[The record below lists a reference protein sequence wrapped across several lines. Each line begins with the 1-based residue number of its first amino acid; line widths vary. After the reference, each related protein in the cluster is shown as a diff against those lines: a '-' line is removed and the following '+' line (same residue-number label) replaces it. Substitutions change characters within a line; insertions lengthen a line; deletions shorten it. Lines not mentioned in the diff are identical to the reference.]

1 MIFYYNGKKAPSK
14 SYDVAN
20 GCLLIIALVAI
31 IFMFTLMEDIEDLK
45 EYWLH
50 ILIVLGVGS
59 SLLYGVFRKKGELHT
74 YRIAFKNDYLIIN
87 KAHVSIEK
95 IHLDIYNSAADDFHR
110 YHFWDTKGVLS
121 IYSTIEDDLLNYF
134 SSNYQPQTTKYI
146 ETSASGNGSKYRVIT
161 EDGSLCYD
169 LESGEYTLE
178 RNNETIVSRVPEF
191 YIYDP
196 KYKKGITKTT

>member
-1 MIFYYNGKKAPSK
+1 MNFYYNGKKAPSK

-20 GCLLIIALVAI
+20 GCLLIIALGAI

-45 EYWLH
+45 EYWLQ
-50 ILIVLGVGS
+50 ILIVLVVGS

-87 KAHVSIEK
+87 KAHVSIEQ
-95 IHLDIYNSAADDFHR
+95 IHLDIYNSATDGFHR

-121 IYSTIEDDLLNYF
+121 IYSTIEDDLLDYF
-134 SSNYQPQTTKYI
+134 STNHQPQTAKYI

-169 LESGEYTLE
+169 LESGEYTIE